1 MLKAKLGNFKGVKTT
16 IGTNI
21 LTTSM
26 DTSKASKT
34 TTNNI
39 KTNTDFTGP
48 LMITHGSS
56 RDGTS
61 NETEENIKTTLASS
75 KATDLTTSS
84 NYEIHSMNKYK
95 SYFKFV
101 TLYKSTFLKI
111 YIRDRLTKQY
121 INSNYVAG
129 ESSGNGGVVAGA
141 IVGLLVVVAIIVA
154 LVLVLRK
161 KKLAKND
168 QVSKS
173 GSANEVTYK
182 PKGMDDSVQM
192 TQDRN
197 KSL

>member
-39 KTNTDFTGP
+39 KTNTYFTGP

-111 YIRDRLTKQY
+111 YIRD
-121 INSNYVAG
+121 
-129 ESSGNGGVVAGA
+129 
-141 IVGLLVVVAIIVA
+141 
-154 LVLVLRK
+154 
-161 KKLAKND
+161 
-168 QVSKS
+168 
-173 GSANEVTYK
+173 
-182 PKGMDDSVQM
+182 
-192 TQDRN
+192 
-197 KSL
+197 